1 MILNNGCLKSEQKKW
16 NCLHCTSPT
25 LQNNDLF
32 IHFLTFLPGSGSGSG
47 SANLCGSGSGQAKN
61 MRIRIRIWIRIRNPD
76 FHISQFEKMI
86 DCLSMFWPNNNMFW
100 VSRREYLQRQWTKS
114 SWPLGLM
121 TRQLCGSSVH
131 GMGRFCALRPL
142 PTPYWLQPTRTD
154 CRSCYLKAVSL
165 HAFINWYPASM

>member
-1 MILNNGCLKSEQKKW
+1 MCTNIG
-16 NCLHCTSPT
+16 LHHLLFGDQDNIPLHPASFHYLGEGIMSATLSKVKTVHHALYTSPICRT
-25 LQNNDLF
+25 MIKGESTNV
-32 IHFLTFLPGSGSGSG
+32 IEA
-47 SANLCGSGSGQAKN
+47 SACQL
-61 MRIRIRIWIRIRNPD
+61 
-76 FHISQFEKMI
+76 
-86 DCLSMFWPNNNMFW
+86 FWPNNNMFW